1 VVVYIQKV
9 KERKKMKY
17 KVNDVVRFRNDSMP
31 STLNGQLC
39 LIERV
44 YSSGYSVLP
53 LIPVGLPQ
61 HPPVNG
67 IRSVMAFESELFDK

>member
-1 VVVYIQKV
+1 M
-9 KERKKMKY
+9 KKMKY
-17 KVNDVVRFRNDSMP
+17 KVGDVVRFRNDSMP

-44 YSSGYSVLP
+44 LDQYESGYAVRP

-67 IRSVMAFESELFDK
+67 IHTVMAFDFELFDQ